1 MDNVALA
8 VVVEPV
14 HVQFRSHRAESI
26 LGKTAAKGQKDDGAL
41 VDWLLPTGD
50 NAALLQHNKTQ
61 SGKPAK
67 RQVPVSYFRAS
78 ADQCAATFGCAPIV
92 DPGQC
97 ARAVAA
103 DPTFRNSVVRLSTMS
118 ARPTP
123 NGLRK
128 SGIRT
133 WPDGS
138 EPSSDCGSDLA
149 DDIVRCVRN
158 SIHYPIG
165 CSVKLPVT
173 QLESKQLRD
182 ARFVENSVTLNL
194 PNESTLSPNSSTFS
208 VAASISAAYE
218 VTHAASQLASSW
230 RPATKVAMDMVSAAG
245 RCTIPGDELSAD
257 QGGHVCLCQ
266 CTLPSY
272 ATEFLDPSADRVL
285 GDAHGQKSVSTH
297 TKPTKSAQRDPD
309 EVARE
314 RIVARVHDLIEEA
327 GRRKSAS
334 KNTRTGSFATVTLPQ
349 VVVKVSTEPH
359 TAANLGQFYRAASAL
374 LSTPRSI
381 TNVESTVALECA
393 AGAGLPVVGFRT
405 PALSDLLDSGA
416 SDFLIHPTSQPSAH
430 LRVPH
435 HLDNGVRVQHLQSQ
449 ESEPTLEQETWDYQE
464 SFGWRLQMQDPWSL
478 RGGQRPGAQG
488 YVVGLPHDSN
498 RSTKAASFVTVG
510 GAMRALLAKLPEATR
525 QAADVQ
531 RVLAP
536 ILSIEGAGGLMRQ
549 RLNELMTLSRRQ
561 NFQPRRKQFR
571 EFCFSLREGRGAEG
585 GATLSRSNLP
595 PLWNLTR
602 DGLEGM
608 VGNTDDAN
616 TDLLKTWKFGLHD
629 WAESASNDLVNDFSK
644 MKMLAAKHLDLLAHD
659 HVGAASATIDHPT
672 LPKCEYSHDVEPW
685 LLVDDNRFSFFCRQV
700 NGTSRSKGIEGTS
713 DNNAWALSIVDRCQ
727 AKFTMK
733 PIGNTQEQANDF
745 EAGVLQFCSCTR
757 FFALPNDVRSLLHAL
772 YFPIQLPLHEL
783 IDLAGD
789 SSEKPSQ
796 AGDFAPSVH
805 EATSGDTNG
814 VGGVVGEVKRLE
826 DRFKSQRESLQQ
838 HRQQELAAEL
848 AHELQ
853 VQEFPDLHDPVVQ
866 VRPGSTAC
874 CFMHTFVGVASL
886 GCFSLNVLQIGYQ
899 RSSLDLEKVFSRSC
913 RVRLLRRLVCMSC
926 QINLPVQRG
935 NAIFQGFTG
944 GLAF

>member
-1 MDNVALA
+1 M
-8 VVVEPV
+8 
-14 HVQFRSHRAESI
+14 
-26 LGKTAAKGQKDDGAL
+26 
-41 VDWLLPTGD
+41 
-50 NAALLQHNKTQ
+50 
-61 SGKPAK
+61 
-67 RQVPVSYFRAS
+67 
-78 ADQCAATFGCAPIV
+78 
-92 DPGQC
+92 
-97 ARAVAA
+97 
-103 DPTFRNSVVRLSTMS
+103 
-118 ARPTP
+118 
-123 NGLRK
+123 
-128 SGIRT
+128 
-133 WPDGS
+133 
-138 EPSSDCGSDLA
+138 
-149 DDIVRCVRN
+149 
-158 SIHYPIG
+158 
-165 CSVKLPVT
+165 
-173 QLESKQLRD
+173 
-182 ARFVENSVTLNL
+182 
-194 PNESTLSPNSSTFS
+194 
-208 VAASISAAYE
+208 
-218 VTHAASQLASSW
+218 
-230 RPATKVAMDMVSAAG
+230 
-245 RCTIPGDELSAD
+245 
-257 QGGHVCLCQ
+257 
-266 CTLPSY
+266 
-272 ATEFLDPSADRVL
+272 
-285 GDAHGQKSVSTH
+285 
-297 TKPTKSAQRDPD
+297 
-309 EVARE
+309 
-314 RIVARVHDLIEEA
+314 
-327 GRRKSAS
+327 
-334 KNTRTGSFATVTLPQ
+334 
-349 VVVKVSTEPH
+349 
-359 TAANLGQFYRAASAL
+359 
-374 LSTPRSI
+374 
-381 TNVESTVALECA
+381 
-393 AGAGLPVVGFRT
+393 
-405 PALSDLLDSGA
+405 
-416 SDFLIHPTSQPSAH
+416 
-430 LRVPH
+430 
-435 HLDNGVRVQHLQSQ
+435 
-449 ESEPTLEQETWDYQE
+449 
-464 SFGWRLQMQDPWSL
+464 
-478 RGGQRPGAQG
+478 
-488 YVVGLPHDSN
+488 
-498 RSTKAASFVTVG
+498 
-510 GAMRALLAKLPEATR
+510 
-525 QAADVQ
+525 
-531 RVLAP
+531 
-536 ILSIEGAGGLMRQ
+536 
-549 RLNELMTLSRRQ
+549 
-561 NFQPRRKQFR
+561 
-571 EFCFSLREGRGAEG
+571 
-585 GATLSRSNLP
+585 
-595 PLWNLTR
+595 
-602 DGLEGM
+602 
-608 VGNTDDAN
+608 
-616 TDLLKTWKFGLHD
+616 
-629 WAESASNDLVNDFSK
+629 NDFSK